1 MSGMAKNLSFVRDA
15 EEDKLEDLLAVS
27 SESFL
32 RSIVEARKDY
42 REGRTTALADL
53 LERA

>member
-1 MSGMAKNLSFVRDA
+1 MSGMAKNLSIVRDTV
-15 EEDKLEDLLAVS
+15 EDKLEDLLALS

-42 REGRTTALADL
+42 REGRITALADL
-53 LERA
+53 LDG